1 MVSTKLLPLPT
12 STIKPKLMR
21 SIPFGSPYAHTIFG
35 YGYEKLRNENESQ
48 SLIDSISISSFDS
61 ICASSCAVY
70 GVDVDVPA
78 GDDFTAVGS
87 ISSVLFSVG
96 VHSMSSDECSYSYS
110 LCSNSSNS
118 GGYSSLTSVNQ
129 CGEDGA
135 TLDTSDYSNWSFD
148 VSFMSRHAGLDYNGR
163 ILPKDKDATSSIKA
177 SITSHDDMP
186 HESLQRTDEE
196 LLEDV
201 RISKD
206 FCDLKLVTTSC
217 HQQLEKTFD
226 SEADSDGLSSS
237 GIVLLPHKDMSNA
250 DEHKEHRMRKWL
262 RKRNPV
268 SALVRSRTSPA
279 A

>member
-1 MVSTKLLPLPT
+1 
-12 STIKPKLMR
+12 MR
-21 SIPFGSPYAHTIFG
+21 SIPFGSPYAHTIYG
-35 YGYEKLRNENESQ
+35 YGYEKLSNENESQ
-48 SLIDSISISSFDS
+48 SLIDSISISSYDS

-70 GVDVDVPA
+70 GVGVDVPA
-78 GDDFTAVGS
+78 GDDFTTVGS

-96 VHSMSSDECSYSYS
+96 VHSISSDECSYSYS

-129 CGEDGA
+129 CGEDGD

-163 ILPKDKDATSSIKA
+163 ILPQDGTSTSTRATA
-177 SITSHDDMP
+177 VTSR
-186 HESLQRTDEE
+186 EQEV
-196 LLEDV
+196 LEDV
-201 RISKD
+201 HISKD
-206 FCDLKLVTTSC
+206 CYDTKNVITSC
-217 HQQLEKTFD
+217 HQQLEKVFD
-226 SEADSDGLSSS
+226 SDANSDGLSTTS
-237 GIVLLPHKDMSNA
+237 GIGIKLLPPKDCNA
-250 DEHKEHRMRKWL
+250 DEHKEHRVRKWL